1 MSGVSEFTYEKHQG
15 SRIVVVQIAVAFLI
29 AFVVYIYSQS
39 WLIAAAGIW
48 GVITAAINA
57 WLMLRG
63 LSRIEKNTN
72 YKPQSVL
79 RSVYRNSVERFI
91 FVTFSLFLAMGG
103 LKLSAIVVLCGF
115 IVGQMVLIMARLLM
129 NKR

>member
-1 MSGVSEFTYEKHQG
+1 MLGVSEFAYEKHQG
-15 SRIVVVQIAVAFLI
+15 SRIVVVQIAVAFFTALAVFI
-29 AFVVYIYSQS
+29 FSQS
-39 WLIAAAGIW
+39 WLIAVASFW
-48 GVITAAINA
+48 GAITAALNA

-63 LSRIEKNTN
+63 LLRIEKKTN

-79 RSVYRNSVERFI
+79 RSVYRNSAERFI

-103 LKLSAIVVLCGF
+103 LKLSAAVVLCGF
-115 IVGQMVLIMARLLM
+115 IVGQTVLIMARLLM